1 MYYLESISVFL
12 LFRECSCTSYRLH
25 SDCHFH
31 ARHMNVSDTG
41 KHTFQC
47 NPIQNHTVYSPKGNS
62 ICKAL
67 TLSNIYK
74 HWADAISFL
83 SFFLSLFILPLVF
96 LSQAF
101 RSHVSNVEWSGPCRK
116 SVLVSIAL

>member
-1 MYYLESISVFL
+1 M
-12 LFRECSCTSYRLH
+12 
-25 SDCHFH
+25 H
-31 ARHMNVSDTG
+31 ADTG

-62 ICKAL
+62 IYKAL

-74 HWADAISFL
+74 HWGDAISFL
-83 SFFLSLFILPLVF
+83 SLSLPLVF

-101 RSHVSNVEWSGPCRK
+101 TVDPMPAMLSGRGPAEKVC
-116 SVLVSIAL
+116 